1 MIKLRPALTWQMPVA
16 LVGVCLGL
24 LLTLQFR
31 AQVAYKQS
39 LAPSKRIEELTQ
51 AWRQTEKKR
60 TALEEDV
67 TGLRRKLQALGGIP
81 GHAQVNGSDQ
91 VTDSRL
97 VAGLTAVTGP
107 GLEVILA
114 DTDDAP
120 VSEFVTRR
128 LNGDDLLKV
137 VNELR
142 VAGAEAIAL
151 NGERLISQSEIVTAG
166 NGIMANQRRVIRPYR
181 FTAIGESPLL
191 ARALKAKGGILE
203 NLQFYGTRATIKH
216 IRSVKVPAYRGR
228 IELRFAKPAVGER

>member
-1 MIKLRPALTWQMPVA
+1 MINARAALTWQLPVA
-16 LVGVCLGL
+16 LVGVSLGL
-24 LLTLQFR
+24 LLTLQFK

-60 TALEEDV
+60 TAMEEEV
-67 TGLRRKLQALGGIP
+67 SGLRRKLQALGGAP
-81 GHAQVNGSDQ
+81 APAHANGSDQ
-91 VTDSRL
+91 VTDSRQ
-97 VAGLTAVTGP
+97 VAGLTAVSGP
-107 GLEVILA
+107 GIEAVLL

-151 NGERLISQSEIVTAG
+151 NGERLISQSEVVTAG
-166 NGIMANQRRVIRPYR
+166 NGIMVNQHRISRPYHFR
-181 FTAIGESPLL
+181 AIGDPAAL

-203 NLQFYGTRATIKH
+203 NLQFYGTRATITHK
-216 IRSVKVPAYRGR
+216 RSLKVPGYQGR
-228 IELRFAKPAVGER
+228 IELRHAQPATQGR

>member
-1 MIKLRPALTWQMPVA
+1 MINLRPALHWQMPVA
-16 LVGVCLGL
+16 FLGVCLGL
-24 LLTLQFR
+24 LLTLQFK

-60 TALEEDV
+60 TALEDEV
-67 TGLRRKLQALGGIP
+67 TGLRRKLQTLGGAP
-81 GHAQVNGSDQ
+81 GRTQATGSDQ

-97 VAGLTAVTGP
+97 LAGLTAVSGP
-107 GLEVILA
+107 GIEVILA

-120 VSEFVTRR
+120 ISEYVTRR

-166 NGIMANQRRVIRPYR
+166 TGIMANQHRIARPYR
-181 FTAIGESPLL
+181 VTAIGEAPVL

-203 NLQFYGTRATIKH
+203 NLQFYGTRATIH
-216 IRSVKVPAYRGR
+216 VMRSLKVPAYQGR
-228 IELRFAKPAVGER
+228 IELRFAKPAIGER